1 MARNVD
7 VLGRRAGDDGL
18 LACGNLRQRHL
29 ALALQRRQHQ
39 LVIRRKRHANGALD
53 IGRLDAG
60 AIEQTIIEEIQRP
73 ARLVGRDLLASQG
86 DRVATRPGIDLE
98 FLFEQRQVLVEPTK
112 KFAGE
117 TVVFKGEREVGRVGR
132 A

>member
-1 MARNVD
+1 MMRSTDRALEQLRGVGDGQVGLAGAGGAYAENKLGALHGAHVD

-60 AIEQTIIEEIQRP
+60 AI
-73 ARLVGRDLLASQG
+73 
-86 DRVATRPGIDLE
+86 
-98 FLFEQRQVLVEPTK
+98 
-112 KFAGE
+112 
-117 TVVFKGEREVGRVGR
+117 
-132 A
+132 